1 MENLKASEVKLSDA
15 EFKALESA
23 LDSCKIYGHRG
34 HIEVQGTVHKNNYR
48 MGKYWCTLERGCIY
62 YKKCRKTVG

>member
-1 MENLKASEVKLSDA
+1 MIHPTLKSFQTSKNQSRIMENLKASEVKLNDA

-34 HIEVQGTVHKNNYR
+34 HIEVQGTVHKNN
-48 MGKYWCTLERGCIY
+48 
-62 YKKCRKTVG
+62 

>member
-34 HIEVQGTVHKNNYR
+34 HIEVQGTVHKNN
-48 MGKYWCTLERGCIY
+48 
-62 YKKCRKTVG
+62 